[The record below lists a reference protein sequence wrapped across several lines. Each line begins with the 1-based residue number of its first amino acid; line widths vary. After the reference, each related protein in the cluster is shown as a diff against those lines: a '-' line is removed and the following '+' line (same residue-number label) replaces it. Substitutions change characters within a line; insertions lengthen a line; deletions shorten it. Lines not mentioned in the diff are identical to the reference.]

1 MRLLGFRPE
10 DSEGAGDAMPFF
22 HEGVWHVF
30 FLKTP
35 KGAWGVT
42 ERQRNTLAHIVSSD
56 LVNWEILPDAICK
69 GPPGS
74 VDGDGIWTGS
84 VIAHE
89 GRFHFY
95 YTGNRIA
102 DGNSF
107 QRICHATSDDLI
119 SWTKNPGNP
128 VLGPDGERYETV
140 DWRDPYVFRDDKEDC
155 FRMLIATREKTG
167 PVHRRGCIAEMR
179 SRDLESW
186 NWVESNWT
194 RRITHCP
201 ECPETFY
208 LGDYAYLVFS
218 RYSERAQTIYRVARS
233 LEGPWESRAHEAI
246 DGRRFYAAKSASDGN
261 RRVTFA
267 WAHDKTRHDLDAPW
281 EWGGMFASPRELI
294 ALPDGT
300 LVTRLVP
307 EVAAAY
313 DKKVDHAF
321 EAEWGDWEGTGGSC
335 IRGSAPGSYG
345 FGALRVER
353 QELMLETEI
362 ELRGATHSAGILVE
376 ATPDMEHGYFIEIDR
391 NRGTAALCR
400 WPVARDPIWQ
410 QMSGNKQEPDLD
422 TPLVQHRIPV
432 LPEHGRIPVRLLR
445 CGEMLECFVAEQVA
459 ITYRIYEKTERML
472 GLYVQEGE
480 ATFHNLSIRSPGS

>member
-10 DSEGAGDAMPFF
+10 DSEGAGDAMPFY
-22 HEGVWHVF
+22 HDGVWHVF

-35 KGAWGVT
+35 KGAWGVI
-42 ERQRNTLAHIVSSD
+42 ERQKNTLAHIASRD
-56 LVNWEILPDAICK
+56 LVNWEILPDAIRK

-84 VIAHE
+84 AIEHE

-102 DGNSF
+102 GGSSF
-107 QRICHATSDDLI
+107 QRICLATSDDLVT
-119 SWTKNPGNP
+119 WTKNPDNP
-128 VLGPDGERYETV
+128 VIEPIAERYETV
-140 DWRDPYVFRDDKEDC
+140 DWRDPFVFRDEREGC
-155 FRMLIATREKTG
+155 FRMLIATREKEG
-167 PVHRRGCIAEMR
+167 PVHRRGCIAELR

-186 NWVESNWT
+186 EWVESNWT

-218 RYSERAQTIYRVARS
+218 RYSERAQTLYRVARS
-233 LEGPWESRAHEAI
+233 MDGPWESRAHEAI

-267 WAHDKTRHDLDAPW
+267 WAHDKMNHDPDSTW
-281 EWGGMFASPRELI
+281 EWGGRFASPRELVSQ
-294 ALPDGT
+294 PGGT
-300 LVTRLVP
+300 LTTRLVP

-313 DKKVDHAF
+313 DTDV
-321 EAEWGDWEGTGGSC
+321 
-335 IRGSAPGSYG
+335 G
-345 FGALRVER
+345 FGLEGAWGNWERDGSTVRAEAHSGYAYATLQVSR

-362 ELRGATHSAGILVE
+362 ELQGATDSAGILVE
-376 ATPDMEHGYFIEIDR
+376 AAPDMESGYFVEVSGS
-391 NRGTAALCR
+391 RGSVALCR
-400 WPVARDPIWQ
+400 WPVAKDPTWQ
-410 QMSGNKQEPDLD
+410 QMSGDRREPDID

-432 LPEHGRIPVRLLR
+432 LPGNGRIPVRLIR
-445 CGEMLECFVAEQVA
+445 CGEMLECFVADQVA
-459 ITYRIYEKTERML
+459 LTYRIYERTGTML

-480 ATFHNLSIRSPGS
+480 ATFRNLSVRRPGT